1 MERISGG
8 RQTHGERSDPWK
20 GEIESYGESFGEN
33 CGSGGGIGNGTD
45 HSCEDDDG
53 LTSGRYGSGD

>member
-8 RQTHGERSDPWK
+8 RQTHGEKNSH
-20 GEIESYGESFGEN
+20 GESFGEN

-45 HSCEDDDG
+45 HSCEDDDV

>member
-8 RQTHGERSDPWK
+8 RQTHGEKNSH
-20 GEIESYGESFGEN
+20 GESFGEN
-33 CGSGGGIGNGTD
+33 CGNGDVGNGTD

>member
-8 RQTHGERSDPWK
+8 RQTHGEKRAPWEK
-20 GEIESYGESFGEN
+20 NSHGESFGEN
-33 CGSGGGIGNGTD
+33 CGSGGGTGNGTD
-45 HSCEDDDG
+45 HSCEDDDV

>member
-8 RQTHGERSDPWK
+8 RQTHGEKRDPWEK
-20 GEIESYGESFGEN
+20 DSHGESFGEN
-33 CGSGGGIGNGTD
+33 CGNDDGDGMD
-45 HSCEDDDG
+45 HSCEGREPHDG

>member
-8 RQTHGERSDPWK
+8 RQTHGEKHAPWEK
-20 GEIESYGESFGEN
+20 SSHGGSFGEN
-33 CGSGGGIGNGTD
+33 CGNGDVGNGTD